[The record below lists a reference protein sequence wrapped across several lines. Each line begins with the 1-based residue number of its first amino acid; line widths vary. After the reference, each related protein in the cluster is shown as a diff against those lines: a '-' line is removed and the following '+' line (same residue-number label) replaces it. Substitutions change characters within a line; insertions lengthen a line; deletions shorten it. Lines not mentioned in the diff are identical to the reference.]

1 MIVHLMTSAEKI
13 TDNIADLR
21 HMVDIIHSQ
30 GHALAVDWIEPAYAR
45 AVNGTQ
51 LTASDWR
58 EIYKENMAAIAR
70 ADVFIAEA
78 TLKSFGIGYQ
88 IAISMRSRKPTLIL
102 RRDDVENDMA
112 VGIDEE
118 HITFQ
123 TYNKETL
130 EKIMVAFLEENDIAT
145 KDLRFNFSIDRKI
158 YNFLRWA
165 SFKTG
170 DTKAEVVRKLIEREI
185 DRNGL

>member
-1 MIVHLMTSAEKI
+1 MIVHLMTSVEKI
-13 TDNIADLR
+13 KDDIADLR

-30 GHALAVDWIEPAYAR
+30 GHALAIDWIEPAYAR
-45 AVNGTQ
+45 AINGIQ
-51 LTASDWR
+51 LTPADWQ

-78 TLKSFGIGYQ
+78 TLKSFGTGYQ

-102 RRDDVENDMA
+102 RRDNVENNMA

-123 TYNKETL
+123 AYNEQTL
-130 EKIMVAFLEENDIAT
+130 ENIMITFLKENDIPT

-165 SFKTG
+165 SFKSG

-185 DRNGL
+185 DRSGL

>member
-13 TDNIADLR
+13 KDNITDLR
-21 HMVDIIHSQ
+21 RMVRVIHGQ
-30 GHALAVDWIEPAYAR
+30 GHALAIDWIEPAYTR
-45 AVNGTQ
+45 AVNGIQ
-51 LTASDWR
+51 VAPADWQG
-58 EIYKENMAAIAR
+58 IYKENMTAIAKS
-70 ADVFIAEA
+70 DVLIAET
-78 TLKSFGIGYQ
+78 TLPSFGTGYQ

-102 RRDDVENDMA
+102 RRDNVENDMA

-118 HITFQ
+118 YIKFQ
-123 TYNKETL
+123 TYNEQTL

-158 YNFLRWA
+158 YNYLRWT

-185 DRNGL
+185 DGNGL